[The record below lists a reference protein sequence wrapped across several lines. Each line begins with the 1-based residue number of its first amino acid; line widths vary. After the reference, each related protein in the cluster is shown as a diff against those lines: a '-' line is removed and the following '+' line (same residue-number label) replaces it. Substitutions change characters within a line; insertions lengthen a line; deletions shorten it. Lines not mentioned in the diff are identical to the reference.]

1 MRSKSLR
8 TKLFLTVSV
17 LVIASGVIISQ
28 LVTHRYSASL
38 FQGAVAQADN
48 IAHTLALDAADKI
61 LINDLVGLQKLLDD
75 QMQSNR
81 SVAYIFII
89 RDGRILTHTFSEG
102 VPVKLIHA
110 NAPSEENQ
118 GHLEKIISDSG
129 DRFLDIA

>member
-1 MRSKSLR
+1 M
-8 TKLFLTVSV
+8 
-17 LVIASGVIISQ
+17 
-28 LVTHRYSASL
+28 
-38 FQGAVAQADN
+38 
-48 IAHTLALDAADKI
+48 
-61 LINDLVGLQKLLDD
+61 GLQKFLDD

-118 GHLEKIISDSG
+118 GHLEKIISVNYWNVFARSVQVKEG
-129 DRFLDIA
+129 FISRSPIFLQSAVLIKTWSRILQRVFMLRLRTSFILL